1 MIMQAQVIF
10 LHKAEHD
17 LVSILICSK
26 DRRQALEILAKDLLS
41 MRTCYSFEII
51 VVEETDQPCT
61 IDGTNYVS
69 HPIAGRGIPY
79 ARNLALAYA
88 KGEIIVFLD
97 DDCIIYDEWLNK
109 LLAPFKDE
117 SIVGVQGGVT
127 VPHDTNPIGWVETL
141 LGFPGGGHKRVLE
154 AKGSIQETREIS
166 TLNCAYRRWI
176 FEKVGGFQKE
186 LKYTGEDYVLAKQA
200 CDLGRCLF
208 VPDALVT
215 HKARGNLSKVWRW
228 FVRRG
233 RADID
238 VIRVGGW
245 KSTAIMWL
253 LRSSIVLK
261 AVAVLV
267 LSLLLFDSVLL
278 GLAIGLLCYGLIQM
292 GRLYK
297 IWKQVGLPIG
307 DLLYIPVVKFTMDL
321 ANDWG
326 RIITLF
332 EPQKSSKKSLR
343 RCI

>member
-208 VPDALVT
+208 VPDALVS
-215 HKARGNLSKVWRW
+215 HEARGNLSKVWRW

-261 AVAVLV
+261 AAAVLV
-267 LSLLLFDSVLL
+267 LSLLLVDSVLL

-332 EPQKSSKKSLR
+332 ESQKSSKKSLR
-343 RCI
+343 RCV

>member
-1 MIMQAQVIF
+1 MTENHNIF
-10 LHKAEHD
+10 LYKPEED
-17 LVSILICSK
+17 LVSILICSR
-26 DRRQALEILAKDLLS
+26 DRRRALEVLVKELLS
-41 MRTCYSFEII
+41 IETEFRLDI
-51 VVEETDQPCT
+51 VAIEETDHPAPLEGIT
-61 IDGTNYVS
+61 YVS
-69 HPIAGRGIPY
+69 HPVANRGIPF
-79 ARNLALAYA
+79 ARNLALAHA
-88 KGEIIVFLD
+88 RGEMIVFLD

-117 SIVGVQGGVT
+117 SVVGVQGGVT
-127 VPHDTNPIGWVETL
+127 VPHDTNQIGWVETL
-141 LGFPGGGHKRVLE
+141 LGFPGGGYKRVLE

-208 VPDALVT
+208 VPDALVS
-215 HKARGNLSKVWRW
+215 HEARGNLSKVWRW

-261 AVAVLV
+261 AAAVLV

-332 EPQKSSKKSLR
+332 ESQKSSKKSLR
-343 RCI
+343 RCV

>member
-10 LHKAEHD
+10 LHKAEHG

-79 ARNLALAYA
+79 ARNLALAHA

-267 LSLLLFDSVLL
+267 LSLLLVDSVLL